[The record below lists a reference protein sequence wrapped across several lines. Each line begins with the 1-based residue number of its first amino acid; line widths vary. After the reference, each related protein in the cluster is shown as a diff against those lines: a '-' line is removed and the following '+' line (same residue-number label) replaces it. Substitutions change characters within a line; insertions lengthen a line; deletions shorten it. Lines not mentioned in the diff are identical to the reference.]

1 VPNRILLVDDE
12 PRVLDGLRR
21 ALRGRHELDTA
32 RSGAEGLAAVEAS
45 VTEAAP
51 FDVIVSDMMMPAMTG
66 AEFLTKARG
75 ILPDAVL
82 MILSGQADLTSTI
95 AAVNDANLFRFLT
108 KPCPAEELGR
118 ALDAALRQAQLIRS
132 ERELLQRTLTGAIE
146 VLTEVM
152 ALASPPAARRTHRLR
167 TLIAAASAELGMD
180 DDWRLPVAAMLSQ
193 IGCLAVP
200 GSVLDQVETGGK
212 LRPEERQAWLSHPD
226 VGRRLLERIP
236 RLAEVA
242 AWVGSQL
249 DGAIQ
254 EPGDEAG
261 GEEGADG
268 ADGVNGKEPG
278 TDLAAAMLPAAV
290 AFLKEF
296 DAGEPP
302 EAVAGWLARARR
314 HPSAVVDAM
323 VAGCHQLTPRGIRR
337 EISAMQVRAGMLLEE
352 DLVTTTGLVLLR
364 RGERVSEV
372 LVARLANFANSV
384 GVVEPVCVL
393 VGHEAGEDDGSGGNR
408 AASGR

>member
-1 VPNRILLVDDE
+1 MPNRILLVDDE

-21 ALRGRHELDTA
+21 ALRGRYELDTA
-32 RSGAEGLAAVEAS
+32 GSGAEGLAAVEAA
-45 VTEAAP
+45 VGEGAP
-51 FDVIVSDMMMPAMTG
+51 FEVIVSDMMMPAMTG

-75 ILPDAVL
+75 VLPDAVL
-82 MILSGQADLTSTI
+82 MILSGQADLNSTI

-152 ALASPPAARRTHRLR
+152 ALASPQAARRTNRLR
-167 TLIAAASAELGMD
+167 ILVAGASAELGMD

-200 GSVLDQVETGGK
+200 GEVLHQVETGGK
-212 LRPEERQAWLSHPD
+212 LSLEERQAWLSHPE
-226 VGRRLLERIP
+226 VGRRLLEHIP

-242 AWVGSQL
+242 RWVGSQL
-249 DGAIQ
+249 DGAKQ
-254 EPGDEAG
+254 EGDEARN
-261 GEEGADG
+261 AR
-268 ADGVNGKEPG
+268 PT

-290 AFLKEF
+290 AFLREF
-296 DAGEPP
+296 DAGEAP
-302 EAVAGWLARARR
+302 EDIAPWLAKARR
-314 HPSAVVDAM
+314 HPSAVVNAM
-323 VAGCHQLTPRGIRR
+323 VAGCHQLTPRGTRR
-337 EISAMQVRAGMLLEE
+337 EISAKQVRAGMLLEE

-364 RGERVSEV
+364 KGERVSEV
-372 LVARLANFANSV
+372 LVARLANFASSV

-393 VGHEAGEDDGSGGNR
+393 VGPQAGEDAGT
-408 AASGR
+408 GR